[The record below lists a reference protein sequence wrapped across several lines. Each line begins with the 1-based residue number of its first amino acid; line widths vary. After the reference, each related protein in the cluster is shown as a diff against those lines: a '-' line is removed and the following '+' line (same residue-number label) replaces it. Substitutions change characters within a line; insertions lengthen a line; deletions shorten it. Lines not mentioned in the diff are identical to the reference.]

1 MKRISMNG
9 YSSQSENYH
18 STHGGKGWLD
28 RQKSNSEEIQEGKV
42 WYPTYSVS
50 ETATLKEVLLTIPHK
65 DMFLNICPASY
76 LMLEV
81 LDGERLVEQAY
92 QLKKVYESNKVKVHT
107 LICERDNPYPNLLFL
122 RDLLWATPEGVILC
136 RTASQQRAG
145 EERFVARRLS
155 EIGIPIVMS
164 IKGDGVFEGADAL
177 WLNSETVILGTG
189 FRTNDKGARQIEN
202 FLSDIGV
209 KTIKIQLKK
218 GVQHLLGVMNFLA
231 EDVIALNYNKAPEN
245 LENILLDYGYRIVR
259 ITNEE
264 EINNS
269 RGMNFVN
276 LGNNKILMPKGASKL
291 KECYQTYGC
300 EVVECDIS
308 EYLKAAGGIGC
319 LTGILYRR

>member
-1 MKRISMNG
+1 MKKIIKNG
-9 YSSQSENYH
+9 HSSQSDNYH

-28 RQKSNSEEIQEGKV
+28 RQKSNSEEIQEGKL

-50 ETATLKEVLLTIPHK
+50 ETAALKEVLLTIPHK
-65 DMFLNICPASY
+65 DTYLNICPASN
-76 LMLEV
+76 LMLEM
-81 LDGERLVEQAY
+81 LDGELLVEQAY
-92 QLKKVYESNKVKVHT
+92 QLKKIYESNEVKVHT
-107 LICERDNPYPNLLFL
+107 LICKRDNPYPNLLFL
-122 RDLLWATPEGVILC
+122 RDLLWATPEGIILC
-136 RTASQQRAG
+136 RPASQQRAG
-145 EERFVARRLS
+145 EERFVARTLS

-189 FRTNDKGARQIEN
+189 FRTNDQGGRQIEN
-202 FLSDIGV
+202 FLSDLGV

-218 GVQHLLGVMNFLA
+218 GVQHLLGVMNFLT
-231 EDVIALNYNKAPEN
+231 EDIIALNDNKAPEN
-245 LENILLDYGYRIVR
+245 LENILLDHGYKVVR
-259 ITNEE
+259 LTNEE

-276 LGNNKILMPKGASKL
+276 LGNKKILMPTGAHKL
-291 KECYQTYGC
+291 KECFQINGC

-308 EYLKAAGGIGC
+308 EYLKAGGGIGC